1 MDEPLSDNGSEGH
14 GGFDEGGEEID
25 LTAAPAGGLQDG
37 AGAMGEKPKKKER
50 DRKAEAAA
58 NKVVADIAVGFRDFD
73 DMEKCE
79 KVSEVLIRALSQH
92 DPDFKRKM
100 AASDILEALKAGL
113 KDQKGGPEVSFVR
126 RAIVGQVAVGV
137 GQRKYTASMVG
148 DLLGVDRKRVRP
160 VNSIPDVVES
170 AKKARAQRSDA
181 FGDAVD
187 QAVKDFVL
195 CYWYTTHVH
204 TPTHP
209 HTHTHTHTHTHMCA
223 CASGD
228 EGRGYKTQTRARHT
242 REVVQGVPRIL
253 WHPPLPRGDAR

>member
-14 GGFDEGGEEID
+14 GGFDEGDEEID

-126 RAIVGQVAVGV
+126 RAIVGQVSVGV
-137 GQRKYTASMVG
+137 AQRKYTASMVG
-148 DLLGVDRKRVRP
+148 DLLGVDRKRVNSACKLHPRRGGKRQEGSRAALRRFRGCSRP
-160 VNSIPDVVES
+160 RPARCPASRLALFRPD
-170 AKKARAQRSDA
+170 
-181 FGDAVD
+181 F
-187 QAVKDFVL
+187 
-195 CYWYTTHVH
+195 
-204 TPTHP
+204 
-209 HTHTHTHTHTHMCA
+209 
-223 CASGD
+223 
-228 EGRGYKTQTRARHT
+228 
-242 REVVQGVPRIL
+242 
-253 WHPPLPRGDAR
+253 